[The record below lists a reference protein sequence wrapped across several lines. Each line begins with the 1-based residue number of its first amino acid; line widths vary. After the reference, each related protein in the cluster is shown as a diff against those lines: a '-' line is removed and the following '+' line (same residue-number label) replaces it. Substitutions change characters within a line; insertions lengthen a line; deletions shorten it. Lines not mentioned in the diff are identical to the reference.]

1 VRASVLYRG
10 AWYALNIGQYGVA
23 EKMGQTSLVAREE
36 IQGLDHA
43 DTLNSMSNLIGVLRD
58 QGRYEQVEEM
68 N

>member
-1 VRASVLYRG
+1 
-10 AWYALNIGQYGVA
+10 
-23 EKMGQTSLVAREE
+23 MGQTSLVAREE

-58 QGRYEQVEEM
+58 QGRYAQVEEM